1 MIAIGSDHGGYK
13 LKEEIKKY
21 LEEKEIEY
29 IDCGTFDEE
38 SVDYPEIAKAIALE
52 VQGKECDKGIA
63 ICRSGIGMSIVANKF
78 KGIRCAKCNDEEEA
92 KYSRMH
98 NDANILALG
107 ADYIETSEAIRIVR
121 MWIATEFEGG
131 RHEERIKLINE
142 IEKENRN
149 IELMIE
155 NILLATD
162 KSKVTVYDSNITLNK
177 KYKIS
182 ARPNKKDKLIQ
193 YIKEYDL
200 PIATWLKYEYDRED
214 LIRYLKS
221 SEYNESHHSLTKEI
235 ESFVTLKEERSISI
249 NKIND
254 TNIL

>member
-21 LEEKEIEY
+21 LDEKEIKYKDLGAMNEKR
-29 IDCGTFDEE
+29 
-38 SVDYPEIAKAIALE
+38 VDYPNIAKDVAKE
-52 VQGKECDKGIA
+52 VQAGKCENGIL

-121 MWIATEFEGG
+121 MWIATKFEGG

-142 IEKENRN
+142 IEKEN
-149 IELMIE
+149 M
-155 NILLATD
+155 
-162 KSKVTVYDSNITLNK
+162 K
-177 KYKIS
+177 
-182 ARPNKKDKLIQ
+182 
-193 YIKEYDL
+193 
-200 PIATWLKYEYDRED
+200 
-214 LIRYLKS
+214 
-221 SEYNESHHSLTKEI
+221 
-235 ESFVTLKEERSISI
+235 
-249 NKIND
+249 
-254 TNIL
+254 